1 MKKENLFGLLAAL
14 VGLLGLTYLL
24 AGDSHFP
31 IDQWP
36 YQALQGLV
44 FSFVWGF
51 GVSEIIGYAYSVML
65 ILGVCI
71 ICFALGHK
79 IARSLSSMSK

>member
-31 IDQWP
+31 INQ
-36 YQALQGLV
+36 
-44 FSFVWGF
+44 
-51 GVSEIIGYAYSVML
+51 
-65 ILGVCI
+65 
-71 ICFALGHK
+71 
-79 IARSLSSMSK
+79 